1 MDIERFKRLS
11 IPKIEAGKM
20 TEVVRDV
27 IKEVETRDQDLYEK
41 VAKDLKP
48 LTEKFDKEIEEISKL
63 REDVNKQVI
72 PYGEQVQRLALPGPS
87 GEVAPKMVADMN
99 KGFTQEELAFI
110 QSQQL
115 PLPADIFL
123 QTLKEPN
130 YAKQILDKSGE
141 MNKELGR
148 KKAHLSTTKANRKK
162 NKDQIAEYDEGI
174 EIIRKYRQRI
184 GILEEGTK
192 TLKVGKGIYTQ
203 KKKNAYKINPNTGVY
218 GIVTIDVPRLYG
230 QLKLI
235 AHKDGKKVYD
245 KQVDFDTLDLLT
257 KRFNSKKKY
266 SPLSKMV
273 FDDLNRISD
282 IPIHRTSNKYKKIG
296 SGVVYYNNP
305 VDLLDRLELLGGSIL
320 AGNNGVKNEFSQIAH
335 TLNHLGVLNNNQLN
349 SLLKEYVIE

>member
-1 MDIERFKRLS
+1 MK
-11 IPKIEAGKM
+11 
-20 TEVVRDV
+20 
-27 IKEVETRDQDLYEK
+27 K

-87 GEVAPKMVADMN
+87 GEVAPKMVADLN

-110 QSQQL
+110 QNQQL

-123 QTLKEPN
+123 QTLKQPN

-148 KKAHLSTTKANRKK
+148 KKARLSTTKANRKK

-192 TLKVGKGIYTQ
+192 WERVSTHRRRGMLK
-203 KKKNAYKINPNTGVY
+203 
-218 GIVTIDVPRLYG
+218 RLTPI
-230 QLKLI
+230 L
-235 AHKDGKKVYD
+235 
-245 KQVDFDTLDLLT
+245 
-257 KRFNSKKKY
+257 
-266 SPLSKMV
+266 V
-273 FDDLNRISD
+273 FME
-282 IPIHRTSNKYKKIG
+282 T
-296 SGVVYYNNP
+296 
-305 VDLLDRLELLGGSIL
+305 
-320 AGNNGVKNEFSQIAH
+320 
-335 TLNHLGVLNNNQLN
+335 
-349 SLLKEYVIE
+349 